1 VCISSMDVAAQAVRE
16 WLGRSGVADEVRDYA
31 ADTASGLLEDM
42 SVSCF
47 IHCVQTIYIY
57 EYIYTQRGM
66 PNTLGG
72 MPTSAPCFLRHSHT
86 AHTHA

>member
-1 VCISSMDVAAQAVRE
+1 MEAAQAVRE

-42 SVSCF
+42 SVSFLMHMC
-47 IHCVQTIYIY
+47 TDIYIY
-57 EYIYTQRGM
+57 IYIYVFIYTQRGM

-72 MPTSAPCFLRHSHT
+72 MPTSAPCFLCRSHT
-86 AHTHA
+86 AHTHT

>member
-1 VCISSMDVAAQAVRE
+1 MDVAAQAVRE

-47 IHCVQTIYIY
+47 IHCVQTIYTERHA
-57 EYIYTQRGM
+57 EYIGRDANICTVFSPSQSY
-66 PNTLGG
+66 NT
-72 MPTSAPCFLRHSHT
+72 HT
-86 AHTHA
+86 RIERTRTHT